1 MRILVAV
8 HGSERPGWTQDAAPL
23 LPLSAGN
30 AVRVLVVL
38 DVPTPGFT
46 SLAPWGRRA
55 YGAALRACRRQE
67 EDKTRGPLT
76 SLLASLGSDVE
87 VVRVQA
93 RPCGV
98 GQTIAEQALAWP
110 ADLVVTGMHATGRL
124 ERALLG
130 TVHEI
135 VVRRA
140 PCPVLVVAPGS
151 ARDEST
157 RAVSSTPAAT
167 LALHRS

>member
-8 HGSERPGWTQDAAPL
+8 HGSEQPGWAQDAASVL
-23 LPLSAGN
+23 ALSTGN
-30 AVRVLVVL
+30 VVRVLVVL
-38 DVPTPGFT
+38 DVPRPAFT

-55 YGAALRACRRQE
+55 YGAALRACRQQE

-93 RPCGV
+93 SPCGA

-110 ADLVVTGMHATGRL
+110 ADLVVTGAHDAGRL

-130 TVHEI
+130 TVHET

-140 PCPVLVVAPGS
+140 PCPVLVVAPRSG
-151 ARDEST
+151 RDERT

-167 LALHRS
+167 LALRGS